1 MKNIKDKSNH
11 IINYIKK
18 IFSGLYRLNSYNYL
32 NHFSLKKCNNE
43 FTLNTKFTKKMKK
56 YIKILFFIII
66 FGIFS
71 NSYIGSAE
79 KIKTKKDI
87 KLHNLPVKN
96 ISKNTKNNQKKLIS
110 LPLPFIEVA
119 SKSVNSERNPFSD
132 LKKNKEEI
140 GISPSKNFTLKG
152 IVQTGNQISAML
164 KSSEGLSL
172 LNEGDF
178 INKDFKIKQ
187 ISLNDESVIF
197 TDGENDFKLDFVEK

>member
-1 MKNIKDKSNH
+1 MKKNIK
-11 IINYIKK
+11 IL
-18 IFSGLYRLNSYNYL
+18 IFIFIFG
-32 NHFSLKKCNNE
+32 
-43 FTLNTKFTKKMKK
+43 
-56 YIKILFFIII
+56 FFINPYLV
-66 FGIFS
+66 F
-71 NSYIGSAE
+71 AE
-79 KIKTKKDI
+79 KIKIKKDL

-140 GISPSKNFTLKG
+140 GINPNKHFTLTG

-164 KSSEGLSL
+164 QSSEGLSL
-172 LNEGDF
+172 LSEGDY

-197 TDGENDFKLDFVEK
+197 TDGENEFKLDFVEK